1 MNFIKIN
8 YFEHVFLALAQFD
21 KDGEHYAM
29 VVGRTAEPKLN
40 AERTTETT
48 YSTYHG
54 PLATFDL
61 EQTAAIEIPFIS
73 YKNNLFH
80 FITLDK
86 KEDYDRLV
94 SILEVIL

>member
-8 YFEHVFLALAQFD
+8 YFEHVFLALVQFD
-21 KDGEHYAM
+21 KDGEHCAM
-29 VVGRTAEPKLN
+29 IVGRTAEPKLN
-40 AERTTETT
+40 AERETETA
-48 YSTYHG
+48 YSYSYK
-54 PLATFDL
+54 PLTTFDL
-61 EQTAAIEIPFIS
+61 EKTAAIEIPFIG